1 MGFVKQRTKYNTDK
15 KKMISARISKD
26 VMDALSSAEEDAEA
40 LGYGFSITQIIEEAL
55 SDTLEELKQ
64 ITGIDYYELVK
75 WKQKILDAESRLPE
89 TQALP
94 RTQALNP
101 INIDDQVEL
110 FKEYFIHTRNIDG
123 VVGFDELLQ
132 RHEDSI
138 VDNWNSR
145 IKEQNAEVAKNTLEI
160 FYSEPS
166 VGEFTSVPVKISSG
180 HTVQTLSKLLKKTP
194 DEVIE
199 ILNNAGVT
207 GKNSDSRISTD
218 GRQKLMNSIVKN
230 PNKNIKVKEGDTNV
244 QNNAR

>member
-15 KKMISARISKD
+15 KKMISARVSKD

-40 LGYGFSITQIIEEAL
+40 LGYGFSITQIIEEAF
-55 SDTLEELKQ
+55 SDTLKELKQ
-64 ITGIDYYELVK
+64 ITGIDHYKLIK
-75 WKQKILDAESRLPE
+75 WKQKILDAESR
-89 TQALP
+89 LP

-110 FKEYFIHTRNIDG
+110 FKEYFIHTRSLDG

-138 VDNWNSR
+138 VDNWNSC

-160 FYSEPS
+160 FYGEPS
-166 VGEFTSVPVKISSG
+166 VGEFASAPVKNASG
-180 HTVQTLSKLLKKTP
+180 HTVQTLSKLLKKSP

-218 GRQKLMNSIVKN
+218 DRQKLMNSISRN
-230 PNKNIKVKEGDTNV
+230 SNKNINIKLK
-244 QNNAR
+244 

>member
-40 LGYGFSITQIIEEAL
+40 LGYGFSITQIIEEAF
-55 SDTLEELKQ
+55 SDTLKELKQ
-64 ITGIDYYELVK
+64 ITGIDHYKLIK
-75 WKQKILDAESRLPE
+75 WKQKMLDAESRLPG
-89 TQALP
+89 
-94 RTQALNP
+94 TQALNP

-180 HTVQTLSKLLKKTP
+180 HTVQTLSKLLKKSP

-218 GRQKLMNSIVKN
+218 DRQKLMNSIVKN